1 MQTEQTKRTSH
12 AASSVPKY
20 LPQSTT
26 TTRNTTS
33 CKPQFIRPWCQ
44 RLNSGQGGTDPVKA
58 FTPQGQDDGWQM
70 GANADTDLYLAW

>member
-20 LPQSTT
+20 LPPVNNTQ
-26 TTRNTTS
+26 TTS
-33 CKPQFIRPWCQ
+33 CKPQCIRPWCQ
-44 RLNSGQGGTDPVKA
+44 RWNSSQGGTDPVKA